1 MRAALS
7 RAPHPAADEKERR
20 MPGNGKVFVS
30 YAPEDAQVCLPLFAA
45 LDAWEV
51 DYHAAPATL
60 DPAQQIPPAV
70 QRDIAERDVFIRVCS
85 PAAQHS
91 IPMNLQVSVYRAL
104 QAGEGRGSR
113 RTRRALINLIL
124 VPGYVREPFD
134 NATIFIDATNR
145 PRQDW
150 LNELGRALGVTLLRS
165 RLSRRAVVGLG
176 VAGVATVASLSAG
189 GIFLLD
195 YQARTQRPK
204 RTPGQVVWKK
214 QASDKAIPNPAIV
227 GDVIYTV
234 SETGVYAFRI
244 TDGHQLWR
252 AAISV
257 KSLYGAPVVNGSVL
271 YVSLDNAI
279 YALNT
284 STGAKRWSVAL
295 DTLGTTED
303 LAGGPTYFDGV
314 LYTISTFGSITA
326 RSASDGKKRW
336 SQSTTATPTNEEVI
350 STPVADASGIYFA
363 SRDHNCYALDKAT
376 GAVKWNYLTRGPI
389 HSSPAVA
396 NGVVYVGGEDTYVY
410 ALKARDGSLLW
421 RFKTERDI
429 ISSPVVAGGAVYIG
443 SNDQYLYA
451 LDAKTGA
458 LFWRSPAGDISSTG
472 VLLGE
477 EIHGLPSVEGGVVAV
492 RANETYYC
500 FNVTD
505 GSRRWR
511 FKPGEGGDQE
521 QSDIAVGG
529 GVACFGFRKDHLLYV
544 LGA

>member
-1 MRAALS
+1 
-7 RAPHPAADEKERR
+7 

-51 DYHAAPATL
+51 DYHAAPAAL

-70 QRDIAERDVFIRVCS
+70 QRDIAERDVYIRVCS

-91 IPMNLQVSVYRAL
+91 VAMNLQVSVFRAM
-104 QAGEGRGSR
+104 QAGERQRSR
-113 RTRRALINLIL
+113 RANRALINLIL

-134 NATIFIDATNR
+134 NATLFIDGTNR

-165 RLSRRAVVGLG
+165 HLSRRAVLGLG

-195 YQARTQRPK
+195 YQSRTQRPK
-204 RTPGQVVWKK
+204 LTPGQIVWKK
-214 QASDKAIPNPAIV
+214 KGSDKALPSPTIV
-227 GDVIYTV
+227 DDVIYTS
-234 SETGVYAFRI
+234 SETGIFAFRA

-252 AAISV
+252 ATPAV
-257 KSLYGAPVVNGSVL
+257 KRIYGSPQIVGNVL
-271 YVSLDNAI
+271 YVSLDNTI

-284 STGAKRWSVAL
+284 ASGSKRWSVSL
-295 DTLGTTED
+295 TTFTD
-303 LAGGPTYFDGV
+303 FAGGPTEFEGV
-314 LYTISTFGSITA
+314 LYAISTNGDIIAF
-326 RSASDGKKRW
+326 SASDGKQRW
-336 SQSTTATPTNEEVI
+336 SQPTTASPDFDGNI
-350 STPVADASGIYFA
+350 STPVADHSGAYFG
-363 SRDHNCYALDKAT
+363 SRDHYFYALDKNSGT
-376 GAVKWNYLTRGPI
+376 IKWKYLTRGPI
-389 HSSPAVA
+389 HSSPAVSD
-396 NGVVYVGGEDTYVY
+396 GVVYFGGEDGYIY
-410 ALKARDGSLLW
+410 ALKTSDGSLLW
-421 RFKTERDI
+421 RFQTERDI
-429 ISSPVVAGGAVYIG
+429 LSSPAVAGGAVFIG

-458 LFWRSPAGDISSTG
+458 LFWRALAGDIDS
-472 VLLGE
+472 LGLTTAE
-477 EIHGLPSVEGGVVAV
+477 QIHGSPSVYGDVVAV
-492 RANETYYC
+492 KANETYYS

-511 FKPGEGGDQE
+511 FKPGEGGYQTNSE
-521 QSDIAVGG
+521 IAVSN
-529 GVACFGFRKDHLLYV
+529 GVAAFGFRGDHLLYV

>member
-1 MRAALS
+1 
-7 RAPHPAADEKERR
+7 
-20 MPGNGKVFVS
+20 MPGNGKFFVS

-51 DYHAAPATL
+51 DYHAASAAL
-60 DPAQQIPPAV
+60 DPAQQISPAV
-70 QRDIAERDVFIRVCS
+70 QRDIAERDMYIRVCS
-85 PAAQHS
+85 PSAQHS
-91 IPMNLQVSVYRAL
+91 VAMNLQVSVFRAL
-104 QAGEGRGSR
+104 QAGEGRGTR
-113 RTRRALINLIL
+113 KTRRALINLIL

-165 RLSRRAVVGLG
+165 HLSRRAVLGLG
-176 VAGVATVASLSAG
+176 AAGVATLASLSAG

-195 YQARTQRPK
+195 YQTRTQRPK
-204 RTPGQVVWKK
+204 LTPGQVVWKK
-214 QASDKAIPNPAIV
+214 KGSDKALPSPTVV
-227 GDVIYTV
+227 GDVIYTT

-252 AAISV
+252 ATPPV
-257 KSLYGAPVVNGSVL
+257 KRLYGAPVVIGSVL
-271 YVSLDNAI
+271 YVNLDQTI

-284 STGAKRWSVAL
+284 TTGAKRWSVAL
-295 DTLGTTED
+295 ESGED
-303 LAGGPTYFDGV
+303 QAGGPTFFDGV
-314 LYTISTFGSITA
+314 LYTISSSGAITA

-336 SQSTTATPTNEEVI
+336 SQSTTATPTFDGVI
-350 STPVADASGIYFA
+350 SAPVADASGVYFA
-363 SRDHNCYALDKAT
+363 SRDHNCYALVKAT
-376 GAVKWNYLTRGPI
+376 GAVKWNYLTRGPV

-396 NGVVYVGGEDTYVY
+396 DGVVYFGGEDSYVY
-410 ALKARDGSLLW
+410 ALKAKDGSLLW

-429 ISSPVVAGGAVYIG
+429 ISSPVVAGGAVFIG

-451 LDAKTGA
+451 LDAKTGE
-458 LFWRSPAGDISSTG
+458 LFWRAPAGDINADGFLT
-472 VLLGE
+472 GE
-477 EIHGLPSVEGGVVAV
+477 EIHGSPSVEGNAVAV

-505 GSRRWR
+505 GRRRWR

-529 GVACFGFRKDHLLYV
+529 GVACFGFRGDHLLYV